1 MKFDI
6 ASALK
11 SKTIRGIL
19 VVLIAVAMQS
29 FVISP
34 QEVTQTIDDLG
45 PSWEQVSQ
53 EQSNPLESLTHFLE
67 FAGLAYAAY
76 GRVVAKKPLIKT
88 KETENEK

>member
-6 ASALK
+6 SSALK

-19 VVLIAVAMQS
+19 IVLIALAMQS

-34 QEVTQTIDDLG
+34 QEVAMTIDDLG

-53 EQSNPLESLTHFLE
+53 EQSSPLESFAHILE
-67 FAGLAYAAY
+67 FAGLTYAAY
-76 GRVVAKKPLIKT
+76 GRAVAKKPLMKT
-88 KETENEK
+88 KETESEK